1 METKRLIEELKDAV
15 EEELVELG
23 FVVEVNRAEAE
34 LGDSK
39 VL

>member
-1 METKRLIEELKDAV
+1 MGLMEELKDVV

-23 FVVEVNRAEAE
+23 FVGEVNRTEAE